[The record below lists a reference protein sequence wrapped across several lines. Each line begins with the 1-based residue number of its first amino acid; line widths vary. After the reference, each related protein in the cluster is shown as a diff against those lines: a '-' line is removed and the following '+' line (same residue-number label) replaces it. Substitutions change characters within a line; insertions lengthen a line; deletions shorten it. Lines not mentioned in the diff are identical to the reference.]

1 MVADRVVVTTRSAEV
16 GATAVSWDSTG
27 DGSYTLA
34 DADMTNRGTEI
45 KIYVRSDCDEFLDV
59 HRLENIVRRH
69 SDYVSYPIKV
79 GGKQANN
86 TSALWT
92 RPRNEITA
100 EQYDAFDYDPPYQK
114 GKESKWYGWKNRP
127 HRKTQKLM
135 NKIQPESKLYFQQY
149 TQTTSGHLTP
159 H

>member
-1 MVADRVVVTTRSAEV
+1 MGLNLGKGTT
-16 GATAVSWDSTG
+16 WIIC
-27 DGSYTLA
+27 LA
-34 DADMTNRGTEI
+34 
-45 KIYVRSDCDEFLDV
+45 EFLDI

-100 EQYDAFDYDPPYQK
+100 EQYDEFIHID
-114 GKESKWYGWKNRP
+114 
-127 HRKTQKLM
+127 T
-135 NKIQPESKLYFQQY
+135 
-149 TQTTSGHLTP
+149 
-159 H
+159 